1 MAIQFA
7 IRRRWSLAKWHSIVD
22 YADYSDYS
30 DYGGDIDRTNV

>member
-22 YADYSDYS
+22 YADYSDY
-30 DYGGDIDRTNV
+30 GGDIDRTNV